1 MIFKEDVHPNGTRI
15 FFDENKHS
23 YWTDNIDDFT
33 SVTEFVARF
42 FLPFEREKISLACA
56 KKYGRSQEDVLSEW
70 DRKNLESRILGSN
83 VHLFCEKY
91 LLNEKLP
98 DPISK
103 EAELRFAAA
112 KEKLDFLLSK
122 FTLLA
127 AEKIIFSEEL
137 KLSGTVDLLVRENT
151 TNQLYLL
158 DFKTNRKIEKGNRFE
173 KYAMEPFLHLAD
185 NSFIH
190 YTIQLNIYKALLL
203 KEGYYDETIKM
214 GLIHFSPDGN
224 SYSHRIDDITNDMQS
239 MFQIQKVFV
248 NNNT

>member
-1 MIFKEDVHPNGTRI
+1 MIFKEDIHPNGTRI
-15 FFDENKHS
+15 YFDESKHR
-23 YWTDNIDDFT
+23 YWTDNIDDFI
-33 SVTEFVARF
+33 SVTELVARF

-56 KKYGRSQEDVLSEW
+56 RKYGRSQEDVLSEW

-127 AEKIIFSEEL
+127 SEKIIFSEGL
-137 KLSGTVDLLVRENT
+137 KLSGTVDLLVREKT

-158 DFKTNRKIEKGNRFE
+158 DFKTNREIVKSNRFE
-173 KYAMEPFLHLAD
+173 KYAMEPFLHLPD
-185 NSFIH
+185 NNFTH
-190 YTIQLNIYKALLL
+190 YTIQLNAYKAILLN
-203 KEGYYDETIKM
+203 EGYYDEHVKM
-214 GLIHFSPDGN
+214 GLIHFSSDGN
-224 SYSHRIDDITNDMQS
+224 SYSHKIDDISNDMQT
-239 MFQIQKVFV
+239 MFQIQKLFV
-248 NNNT
+248 NDND